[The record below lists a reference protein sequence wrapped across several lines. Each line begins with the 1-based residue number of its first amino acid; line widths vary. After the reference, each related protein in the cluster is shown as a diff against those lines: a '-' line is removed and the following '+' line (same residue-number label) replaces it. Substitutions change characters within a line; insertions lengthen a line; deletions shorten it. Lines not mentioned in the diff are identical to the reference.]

1 MSGRFIVLEGIDGSG
16 KGTQLEMLKTRLEE
30 SGHTVWVTR
39 EPSESKIGKLIR
51 EGLGDATKMDEATI
65 ALLFAA
71 DRLHHI
77 HEIKTHL
84 EKGDIVLCDRY
95 VLSSLAYNSQTLTLE
110 WILDINKHADS
121 RLHPDLTLLFDLS
134 AQDAMHRIEVRGDS
148 KERYESQKQLL
159 QVRDMYLM
167 LADVRH
173 ADKVIVIDAA
183 QAPNEVHEAAWQA
196 IETLL

>member
-16 KGTQLEMLKTRLEE
+16 KGTQLDLLKVRLEHA
-30 SGHTVWVTR
+30 GHTVWVTR

-77 HEIKTHL
+77 HDIKAHL
-84 EKGDIVLCDRY
+84 AQGDVVLCDRY
-95 VLSSLAYNSQTLTLE
+95 VLSSLAYNSQSLTLE
-110 WILDINKHADS
+110 WILDINKYADS

-134 AQDAMHRIEVRGDS
+134 AQDAMHRIDVRSDA

-159 QVRDMYLM
+159 QIRDMYLM
-167 LADVRH
+167 LAEVRH
-173 ADKVIVIDAA
+173 DDNVTVINAA
-183 QAPNEVHEAAWQA
+183 QAPNDVHEAAWKA
-196 IETLL
+196 IEAIL

>member
-16 KGTQLEMLKTRLEE
+16 KGTQLEMLKARLEQA
-30 SGHTVWVTR
+30 GHSVWVTR

-77 HEIKTHL
+77 HEIKAHL
-84 EKGDIVLCDRY
+84 EKDDIVLCDRY
-95 VLSSLAYNSQTLTLE
+95 VLSSLAYNSQALTLE
-110 WILDINKHADS
+110 WILSINKHADS

-134 AQDAMHRIEVRGDS
+134 AQDAMHRIDVRGDN

-167 LADVRH
+167 LAEVRH
-173 ADKVIVIDAA
+173 DDKVTVIDAA
-183 QAPNEVHEAAWQA
+183 QAPNMVHEAAWQA
-196 IETLL
+196 IETIL

>member
-16 KGTQLEMLKTRLEE
+16 KGTQLDLLKVRLEHA
-30 SGHTVWVTR
+30 GHTVWVTR

-77 HEIKTHL
+77 HDIKTHL
-84 EKGDIVLCDRY
+84 AQGDVVLCDRY
-95 VLSSLAYNSQTLTLE
+95 VLSSLAYNSQALTLE

-134 AQDAMHRIEVRGDS
+134 ARDAMHRIDVRGDA
-148 KERYESQKQLL
+148 KERYENQKQLL
-159 QVRDMYLM
+159 QIRDMYLM
-167 LADVRH
+167 LAEVRH
-173 ADKVIVIDAA
+173 DDNVTVINAA
-183 QAPNEVHEAAWQA
+183 QAPNDVHEATWKALEA
-196 IETLL
+196 IL

>member
-16 KGTQLEMLKTRLEE
+16 KGTQLEMLKVRLEQA
-30 SGHTVWVTR
+30 GHSVWVTR

-84 EKGDIVLCDRY
+84 EKDDIVLCDRY

-110 WILDINKHADS
+110 WILSINKHADS

-134 AQDAMHRIEVRGDS
+134 AQDAMHRIDVRGDN

-167 LADVRH
+167 LAEVRH
-173 ADKVIVIDAA
+173 DDNVTVIDAA
-183 QAPNEVHEAAWQA
+183 QAPNMVHEAAWQA
-196 IETLL
+196 IETIL

>member
-16 KGTQLEMLKTRLEE
+16 KGTQLDMLKARLQAT
-30 SGHTVWVTR
+30 GHSVWVTR

-77 HEIKTHL
+77 HEIKAHL

-110 WILDINKHADS
+110 WILDINKHADN

-159 QVRDMYLM
+159 QIRDMYLM

-173 ADKVIVIDAA
+173 ADKVTVIDAA
-183 QAPNEVHEAAWQA
+183 QAPNAVHEAAWQA
-196 IETLL
+196 IETVL

>member
-16 KGTQLEMLKTRLEE
+16 KGTQLEMLKARLEQA
-30 SGHTVWVTR
+30 GHSVWVTR

-77 HEIKTHL
+77 HEIKAHL
-84 EKGDIVLCDRY
+84 EKDDIVLCDRY

-110 WILDINKHADS
+110 WILSINKHADS
-121 RLHPDLTLLFDLS
+121 RLHPNLTLLFDLS
-134 AQDAMHRIEVRGDS
+134 AQDAMHRIDVRGDN

-167 LADVRH
+167 LAEVRH
-173 ADKVIVIDAA
+173 DDNVTVIDAA
-183 QAPNEVHEAAWQA
+183 QAPNMVHEAAWQA
-196 IETLL
+196 IETIL

>member
-16 KGTQLEMLKTRLEE
+16 KGTQLEMLKVRLEQA
-30 SGHTVWVTR
+30 GHSVWVTR

-84 EKGDIVLCDRY
+84 EKDDIVLCDRY

-134 AQDAMHRIEVRGDS
+134 AQDAMHRIDVRGDN

-167 LADVRH
+167 LAEVRH
-173 ADKVIVIDAA
+173 DDKVTVIDAA
-183 QAPNEVHEAAWQA
+183 QAPNMVHEAAWQA
-196 IETLL
+196 IETVL

>member
-16 KGTQLEMLKTRLEE
+16 KGTQLEMLKVRFEQA
-30 SGHTVWVTR
+30 GHSVWVTR

-84 EKGDIVLCDRY
+84 EKDDIVLCDRY

-134 AQDAMHRIEVRGDS
+134 AQDAMHRIDVRGDN

-167 LADVRH
+167 LAEVRH
-173 ADKVIVIDAA
+173 DDNVTVIDAA
-183 QAPNEVHEAAWQA
+183 QAPNMVHEAAWQA
-196 IETLL
+196 IETIL

>member
-16 KGTQLEMLKTRLEE
+16 KGTQLELLKARLEE
-30 SGHTVWVTR
+30 AGHRVWVTR
-39 EPSESKIGKLIR
+39 EPSESKIGRLIR

-77 HEIKTHL
+77 HEMKAHL
-84 EKGDIVLCDRY
+84 DQGEIVLCDRY
-95 VLSSLAYNSQTLTLE
+95 VLSSLAYNSQALTLE

-134 AQDAMHRIEVRGDS
+134 AQDAMHRIDVRGDS

-159 QVRDMYLM
+159 QIRDMYLM
-167 LADVRH
+167 LAQVRH
-173 ADKVIVIDAA
+173 DDKVTVIDAA
-183 QAPNEVHEAAWQA
+183 QAPNAVHEAVWQA
-196 IETLL
+196 VETVV

>member
-16 KGTQLEMLKTRLEE
+16 KGTQLEMLKARLEQA
-30 SGHTVWVTR
+30 GHSVWVTR

-77 HEIKTHL
+77 HEIKAHL
-84 EKGDIVLCDRY
+84 EKDDIVLCDRY

-110 WILDINKHADS
+110 WILSINKHADS

-134 AQDAMHRIEVRGDS
+134 AQDAMHLSLI
-148 KERYESQKQLL
+148 
-159 QVRDMYLM
+159 
-167 LADVRH
+167 H
-173 ADKVIVIDAA
+173 I
-183 QAPNEVHEAAWQA
+183 
-196 IETLL
+196 

>member
-16 KGTQLEMLKTRLEE
+16 KGTQLEMLKVRLEQA
-30 SGHTVWVTR
+30 GHSVWVTR

-77 HEIKTHL
+77 HEIKAHL
-84 EKGDIVLCDRY
+84 EKDDIVLCDRY

-110 WILDINKHADS
+110 WILSINKHADS

-134 AQDAMHRIEVRGDS
+134 AQDAMHRIDVRGDN

-167 LADVRH
+167 LAEVRH
-173 ADKVIVIDAA
+173 DDNVTVIDAA
-183 QAPNEVHEAAWQA
+183 QAPNMVHEAAWQA
-196 IETLL
+196 IETVL